1 MQPTTRADLVDRLC
15 TAILE
20 RLRDGFPRAV
30 RLDTDALAR
39 SCRVAVID
47 DGAAVSSYEPV
58 AGKDFYTLVLACR
71 TYLGD
76 EGYLRGPGGHWTV
89 VSLTERGAT
98 LTRCLP
104 AVIASGRG

>member
-1 MQPTTRADLVDRLC
+1 MSPTTRTDLVDRLC

-20 RLRDGFPRAV
+20 QLRDSFPRAV

-39 SCRVAVID
+39 SCGVAVID
-47 DGAAVSSYEPV
+47 DGAAVSSYGRV
-58 AGKDFYTLVLACR
+58 AGEDFYTLVLACR

-76 EGYLRGPGGHWTV
+76 EGYLRGGGRHWTL

-98 LTRCLP
+98 LMRCLP
-104 AVIASGRG
+104 AVLAAGRG